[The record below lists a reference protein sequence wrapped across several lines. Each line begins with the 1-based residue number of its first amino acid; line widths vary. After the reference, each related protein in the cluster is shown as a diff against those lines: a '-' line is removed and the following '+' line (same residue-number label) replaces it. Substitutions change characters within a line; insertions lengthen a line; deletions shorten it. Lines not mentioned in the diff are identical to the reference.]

1 MAKNESDSQD
11 ITQSTKKVVIKTIKN
26 TLKPLF
32 IIIAIIFISLIIAVA
47 SIRLIFHNDSS
58 DKVFD
63 NERTQWQDNS
73 FAADADDDEKDE
85 MMEAIVPYA
94 ANSIISKFVNIN
106 NLSMRQ

>member
-11 ITQSTKKVVIKTIKN
+11 ITQSTKKVVIKKIKN

-63 NERTQWQDNS
+63 NERTQWQDFDN
-73 FAADADDDEKDE
+73 DWKDNYGDD
-85 MMEAIVPYA
+85 
-94 ANSIISKFVNIN
+94 
-106 NLSMRQ
+106 

>member
-11 ITQSTKKVVIKTIKN
+11 ITQSTKKVVIKTKKN

-63 NERTQWQDNS
+63 NERTQWQDFDN
-73 FAADADDDEKDE
+73 DWKDNYGDD
-85 MMEAIVPYA
+85 
-94 ANSIISKFVNIN
+94 
-106 NLSMRQ
+106 

>member
-26 TLKPLF
+26 TLKTLF
-32 IIIAIIFISLIIAVA
+32 IIIAIIFISIIIAVA

-63 NERTQWQDNS
+63 NERTQWQDFDN
-73 FAADADDDEKDE
+73 DWKDNYGDD
-85 MMEAIVPYA
+85 
-94 ANSIISKFVNIN
+94 
-106 NLSMRQ
+106 

>member
-26 TLKPLF
+26 TLKPLV

-63 NERTQWQDNS
+63 NERTQWQDFDN
-73 FAADADDDEKDE
+73 DWKDNYGDD
-85 MMEAIVPYA
+85 
-94 ANSIISKFVNIN
+94 
-106 NLSMRQ
+106 

>member
-11 ITQSTKKVVIKTIKN
+11 ITQSTKKVVIQTIKN

-63 NERTQWQDNS
+63 NERTQWQDFDN
-73 FAADADDDEKDE
+73 DWKDNYGDD
-85 MMEAIVPYA
+85 
-94 ANSIISKFVNIN
+94 
-106 NLSMRQ
+106 

>member
-11 ITQSTKKVVIKTIKN
+11 ITQSTKKVVIKIIKN

-63 NERTQWQDNS
+63 NERTQWQDFDN
-73 FAADADDDEKDE
+73 DWKDNYGDD
-85 MMEAIVPYA
+85 
-94 ANSIISKFVNIN
+94 
-106 NLSMRQ
+106 

>member
-26 TLKPLF
+26 TLKPLL
-32 IIIAIIFISLIIAVA
+32 IIIAIIFILLIILVA

-63 NERTQWQDNS
+63 NERTQWQDFDN
-73 FAADADDDEKDE
+73 DWKDNYGDD
-85 MMEAIVPYA
+85 
-94 ANSIISKFVNIN
+94 
-106 NLSMRQ
+106 